1 MASITIEVSGM
12 RDVERRLERLVDA
25 DNVLGIVENHLR
37 RAASR

>member
-12 RDVERRLERLVDA
+12 RDVERRLERLA
-25 DNVLGIVENHLR
+25 DVLDIMENHLR

>member
-12 RDVERRLERLVDA
+12 RDVERRLERLA
-25 DNVLGIVENHLR
+25 DVLDVVENHLR

>member
-12 RDVERRLERLVDA
+12 RDVERRLERLA
-25 DNVLGIVENHLR
+25 DVLHIVENHLR